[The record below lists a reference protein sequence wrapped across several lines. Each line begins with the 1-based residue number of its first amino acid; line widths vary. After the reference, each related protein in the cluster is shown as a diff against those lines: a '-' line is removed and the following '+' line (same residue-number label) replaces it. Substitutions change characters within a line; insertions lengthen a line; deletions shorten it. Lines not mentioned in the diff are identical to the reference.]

1 MDRHMTRHIDRRTH
15 RIDAHTSWP
24 LHGVAAS
31 RELERLT
38 QSGLPEHQLMQR
50 AGASVAQL
58 ARAIAPHARRV
69 WIACG
74 PGNNG
79 GDGFEA
85 GWHLQQVGWQV
96 CLTWTGP
103 GPGPRDAQASRA
115 RAIGAGLQI
124 QEQPP
129 QAFDLAID
137 ALLGLGGDLSQQR
150 PGSEQMVQWLTRMH
164 SSGQPVLA
172 VDLPSGLHGDTGQG
186 GLPAPRQGQRHTLS
200 LLSLKPG
207 LFTARGRDQAGQV
220 WFDALGADLQ
230 AIPATAELIGADRL
244 PRLDKA
250 RGPHDSHKGSFGDV
264 MVIGGAQRGGSS
276 MAGAAVLAARA
287 ALHSGA
293 GRVYLHL
300 LGEPTLDNDPV
311 QPELMFRSSLPA
323 DDDRLCL
330 VCGCGGGTEVAPTLP
345 EVLGHRGPLVLD
357 ADALNAIALDP
368 PLQRQLRRRAKIAQT
383 VLTPH
388 PLEAARLLGC
398 GAEQVQH
405 DRVRAAQT
413 LAEQWACTVVLKGSG
428 SIVAQP
434 DRLPQINPTGNA
446 LLASAGTGDVLAGM
460 IGAAMAHGLDGWQAA
475 RLMVH
480 RHGARADARAA
491 QAGAQSMTASELLQ
505 ARDPC

>member
-1 MDRHMTRHIDRRTH
+1 
-15 RIDAHTSWP
+15 
-24 LHGVAAS
+24 
-31 RELERLT
+31 
-38 QSGLPEHQLMQR
+38 
-50 AGASVAQL
+50 VAQL

-330 VCGCGGGTEVAPTLP
+330 VCGCGGGTEVAPILP

-357 ADALNAIALDP
+357 ADALNAIAHDR
-368 PLQRQLRRRAKIAQT
+368 PLQRQLRRRARPAQS

-388 PLEAARLLGC
+388 PLEAARLLGTIC
-398 GAEQVQH
+398 V
-405 DRVRAAQT
+405 AA
-413 LAEQWACTVVLKGSG
+413 
-428 SIVAQP
+428 
-434 DRLPQINPTGNA
+434 TGIA
-446 LLASAGTGDVLAGM
+446 LFC
-460 IGAAMAHGLDGWQAA
+460 
-475 RLMVH
+475 
-480 RHGARADARAA
+480 GARALGAPRAVGVGAGVLYAAQSVLLSGLCTNTEILIAPFVAGAMAIGMRAAARAIGPDPVA
-491 QAGAQSMTASELLQ
+491 PSFAEVVAMGLLIGMALLVKQ
-505 ARDPC
+505 VVVPEGCFAFSLLVLPALLLWCQHLHLGRFSAYLLY

>member
-1 MDRHMTRHIDRRTH
+1 MY
-15 RIDAHTSWP
+15 RIDAQTSWP

-38 QSGLPEHQLMQR
+38 QAGLPEHQLMQG
-50 AGASVAQL
+50 AGASVARL
-58 ARAIAPHARRV
+58 ARAIAPHARQV

-85 GWHLQQVGWQV
+85 AWQLRQAGWQV

-103 GPGPRDAQASRA
+103 GPGPRDAQQSRE

-129 QAFDLAID
+129 ESFDLAID

-150 PGSEQMVQWLTRMH
+150 PGSAQMAQWLTRMH

-172 VDLPSGLHGDTGQG
+172 VDLPSGLNGDTGQG
-186 GLPAPRQGQRHTLS
+186 GVLTPRQGQRHTLS

-220 WFDALGADLQ
+220 WFDPLGADLQ
-230 AIPATAELIGADRL
+230 AVAATAELIGADHL
-244 PRLDKA
+244 ARLDKA

-264 MVIGGAQRGGSS
+264 MVIGGAQHGASS

-300 LGEPTLDNDPV
+300 LGEPTLRNDPV
-311 QPELMFRSSLPA
+311 QPELMFRPLSAVPT
-323 DDDRLCL
+323 DDERLCL
-330 VCGCGGGTEVAPTLP
+330 VCGCGGGAEVAQVLP
-345 EVLGHRGPLVLD
+345 QVLGHRGALVLD

-368 PLQRQLRRRAKIAQT
+368 PLQRQLRRRANTAQS

-398 GAEQVQH
+398 SAEQVQR
-405 DRVRAAQT
+405 DRVRAAQS

-428 SIVAQP
+428 SIIAQAG
-434 DRLPQINPTGNA
+434 RRPQINPTGNA

-460 IGAAMAHGLDGWQAA
+460 IGAALAFGLDGWQAA

-491 QAGAQSMTASELLQ
+491 QAGAQTLTASDLLRW
-505 ARDPC
+505 RDPCSDT